1 MIICCSFSILI
12 LKQRLDKK
20 LENIKVEMELDI
32 KSIKK
37 DIESNENNLSSIRLD
52 TDALIRSTKELDRQ
66 LQNLLE
72 QVVLERQNIANFKIN
87 VDNIDNINGEVQNF
101 HERIHKCE
109 IDTNIRTIEPLGYA
123 TY

>member
-1 MIICCSFSILI
+1 MDCSNTCNYLVYFCTMMSDYSLIYHAIFSFLVMIICCSFSILI

-52 TDALIRSTKELDRQ
+52 TDALIQMTINDISVTTIPRDF
-66 LQNLLE
+66 
-72 QVVLERQNIANFKIN
+72 ERNKKI
-87 VDNIDNINGEVQNF
+87 
-101 HERIHKCE
+101 HRCWRIK
-109 IDTNIRTIEPLGYA
+109 PA
-123 TY
+123 V